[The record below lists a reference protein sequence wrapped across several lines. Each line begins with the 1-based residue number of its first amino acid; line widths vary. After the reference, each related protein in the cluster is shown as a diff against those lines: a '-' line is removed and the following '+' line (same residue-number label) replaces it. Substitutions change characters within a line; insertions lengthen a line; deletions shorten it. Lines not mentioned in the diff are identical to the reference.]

1 MTLPIVIALLGCP
14 EPPSPTP
21 ETEGSACDLTFDT
34 LPGKTFVR
42 QVAAPDGVTW
52 LEDNWARARFYK
64 EGEAIK
70 LKYNARSLVEVYTYT
85 CEKKPG
91 ELFCQTDDIDLQQW
105 CQTLIANTGSCSPA
119 DLADRT
125 GATLEDATKA
135 KAELDAKLKKLSAEE
150 KEQMKVAF
158 SAPGN
163 QLRGAFHVKI
173 NKDECRITGRD
184 TYMTMTFGEIRELEN
199 IVGTAR
205 FVESDAELVFEHCK
219 DSANMVALTAPGA
232 KARPN
237 QTKLR
242 WNLGE
247 AVPFKYVGDAM
258 SKPEGSSC
266 TYAMD
271 TWINHAIS
279 QKDVA
284 VNPGPDGKL
293 DWSFVHTFAEV
304 PPEKGRGVIHMY
316 RYKTCEGK
324 EKELVDVTCAMVLVS
339 AAEGS

>member
-1 MTLPIVIALLGCP
+1 MTTFVLALLGCP
-14 EPPSPTP
+14 EPPSATP
-21 ETEGSACDLTFDT
+21 PPAESTCDLTFDT

-42 QVAAPDGVTW
+42 QIAGPDGITM
-52 LEDNWARARFYK
+52 LEDPWARARFYE
-64 EGEAIK
+64 EGDTIK
-70 LKYNARSLVEVYTYT
+70 VKYNTRSLVDMYTYS

-105 CQTLIANTGSCSPA
+105 CQTLIANTGSCSA
-119 DLADRT
+119 GDLADRT
-125 GATLEDATKA
+125 GATLEEATKA
-135 KAELDAKLKKLSAEE
+135 KEEFDAKLKKIPPEE
-150 KEQMKVAF
+150 KERMKVAF

-205 FVESDAELVFEHCK
+205 FVETDADLVFEHCK
-219 DSANMVALTAPGA
+219 DSVNMVALTAPGA
-232 KARPN
+232 KARPRE
-237 QTKLR
+237 TKLR
-242 WNLGE
+242 WNVGE
-247 AVPFKYVGDAM
+247 AIPFKYVGDAM
-258 SKPEGSSC
+258 SKPESSSC

-271 TWINHAIS
+271 TYINHAVA

-284 VNPGPDGKL
+284 VSPGADGKL
-293 DWSFVHTFAEV
+293 DWSFMHTFAEV
-304 PPEKGRGVIHMY
+304 PPEHGRGVVHMY
-316 RYKTCEGK
+316 RYKTCAGK

-339 AAEGS
+339 APEGS

>member
-1 MTLPIVIALLGCP
+1 MTIAIFALLGCP
-14 EPPSPTP
+14 EPPSATP
-21 ETEGSACDLTFDT
+21 PAETSACDLTFDT

-42 QVAAPDGVTW
+42 QVAAPDGKTW
-52 LEDNWARARFYK
+52 LEDPWARARFYK
-64 EGEAIK
+64 EGETLK
-70 LKYNARSLVEVYTYT
+70 VKYNTRSLSNVYTYS
-85 CEKKPG
+85 CEKKAG

-105 CQTLIANTGSCSPA
+105 CQTLIANIGSCSPG
-119 DLADRT
+119 DLANRT
-125 GATLEDATKA
+125 GATLEEATKA
-135 KAELDAKLKKLSAEE
+135 KEALDAKLKKVSAEE
-150 KEQMKVAF
+150 KEAMKVAF

-205 FVESDAELVFEHCK
+205 FVQTDADLVFEDCK
-219 DSANMVALTAPGA
+219 DSSNMVALTAPGA

-242 WNLGE
+242 WNVSE

-258 SKPEGSSC
+258 SKPESSC
-266 TYAMD
+266 TYTMD
-271 TWINHAIS
+271 TWINHAIA

-284 VNPGPDGKL
+284 VNPGADGKL
-293 DWSFVHTFAEV
+293 DWSFTHTFAEV
-304 PPEKGRGVIHMY
+304 PPEHGRGVVHMY
-316 RYKTCEGK
+316 RYKTCDGG
-324 EKELVDVTCAMVLVS
+324 EKKLVDVTCAMVLVS
-339 AAEGS
+339 AGEGS